1 MLTEFGQ
8 ELRMIRLACG
18 DRILDMAEKLG
29 ETPAFISKLE
39 RGAIVLP
46 GGFDEKVIAAYQLNR
61 RRADQVR
68 LAFKRTR
75 AKEKQLTAPE
85 DKSNWYFWGAD
96 EPYDKINENGPFET
110 MNDAITDAKSKIR
123 CRETVFIFKAC
134 WLRSDLNYHIFGF
147 SRCEINSNE
156 QSEDDDIFS
165 KIEKRINSMSDSERE
180 AMRKSINMQE
190 AMRQTMENTNKHE
203 EPVAFCDN
211 SFFEG
216 IEAAEKR
223 IKQVGKTKTLIEQIP
238 DDAWKDWDRRN
249 EDALVI
255 DSALDDDEE

>member
-29 ETPAFISKLE
+29 ETPAFISRLE
-39 RGAIVLP
+39 RGAIMLP
-46 GGFDEKVIAAYQLNR
+46 AGFDEKVIAAYQLNR

-75 AKEKQLTAPE
+75 VKEKQLTAP
-85 DKSNWYFWGAD
+85 DDRSYWYFWSAE

-123 CRETVFIFKAC
+123 CIETVFIFKSC
-134 WLRSDLNYHIFGF
+134 WLVSDLNYHIFGY
-147 SRCEINSNE
+147 SSCEINSDAQAE
-156 QSEDDDIFS
+156 EDDLFD
-165 KIEKRINSMSDSERE
+165 KIEKRINDMSESERE
-180 AMRKSINMQE
+180 AMRKSIKKMG
-190 AMRQTMENTNKHE
+190 RIFENTNKHE

-216 IEAAEKR
+216 IEAATKR

-238 DDAWKDWDRRN
+238 DAAWKDWDRRN

-255 DSALDDDEE
+255 DSSFDDDEE

>member
-1 MLTEFGQ
+1 MLTDFGL

-18 DRILDMAEKLG
+18 DRILNMAEKLG

-39 RGAIVLP
+39 RGELVLP
-46 GGFDEKVIAAYQLNR
+46 GGFDEKVITAYQLNK

-75 AKEKQLTAPE
+75 AKEKQLIAPE
-85 DKSNWYFWGAD
+85 DKSNWYFWGVD
-96 EPYDKINENGPFET
+96 EPYDKINENGPFAT
-110 MNDAITDAKSKIR
+110 INDAITDAKSKIR

-147 SRCEINSNE
+147 SRCEINSAE
-156 QSEDDDIFS
+156 QSEDDDIFC

-190 AMRQTMENTNKHE
+190 KMGRIFENTNKHE

-223 IKQVGKTKTLIEQIP
+223 IQQVGKTPTLIEQIP
-238 DDAWKDWDRRN
+238 DAAWKDWNRRN
-249 EDALVI
+249 EDALVV
-255 DSALDDDEE
+255 DNTDEDDE

>member
-1 MLTEFGQ
+1 MLTDFGL
-8 ELRMIRLACG
+8 ELRMIRLASG
-18 DRILDMAEKLG
+18 ERILDMAEKLG

-39 RGAIVLP
+39 RGVLVLP
-46 GGFDEKVIAAYQLNR
+46 GGFSEKVIKAYQLNK

-96 EPYDKINENGPFET
+96 EPYDKINENGPFAT
-110 MNDAITDAKSKIR
+110 INDAITDAKSKIR

-147 SRCEINSNE
+147 SRCEINSDAQAE
-156 QSEDDDIFS
+156 EDDIFD

-180 AMRKSINMQE
+180 TMRKSINMQE
-190 AMRQTMENTNKHE
+190 TMGRIFENTNKQE

-223 IKQVGKTKTLIEQIP
+223 IQQVGKTPTLIEQIP
-238 DDAWKDWDRRN
+238 DAAWKDWDRRD

-255 DSALDDDEE
+255 DNTDEDDE

>member
-1 MLTEFGQ
+1 MLTEFGMQ
-8 ELRMIRLACG
+8 LRMIRLACA

-68 LAFKRTR
+68 LAFKRTF
-75 AKEKQLTAPE
+75 AKEKLLKAPE

-96 EPYDKINENGPFET
+96 EPYDKINENGPFAT
-110 MNDAITDAKSKIR
+110 INDAITDAESKIR

-134 WLRSDLNYHIFGF
+134 WLQSELNYDIFCY
-147 SRCEINSNE
+147 SICEINSDAQAE
-156 QSEDDDIFS
+156 EDDIFD

-180 AMRKSINMQE
+180 TMRKSINMQE
-190 AMRQTMENTNKHE
+190 TMGRIFENTNKQE

-223 IKQVGKTKTLIEQIP
+223 IQQVGKTPTLIEQIP
-238 DDAWKDWDRRN
+238 DAAWKDWDRRD

-255 DSALDDDEE
+255 DNTDEDDE